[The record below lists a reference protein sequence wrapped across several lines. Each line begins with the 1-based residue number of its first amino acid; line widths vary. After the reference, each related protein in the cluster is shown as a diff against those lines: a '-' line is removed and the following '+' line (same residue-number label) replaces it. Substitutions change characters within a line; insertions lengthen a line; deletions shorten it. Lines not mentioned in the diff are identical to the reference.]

1 MEKNN
6 KISIVVPIYKVEA
19 YLDRCIKSIVSQS
32 YQNLEIILVDDGSP
46 DQCPQMCDMWAQK
59 DERIKV
65 VHKQN
70 GGLSDARN
78 AGIHVATGS
87 VVGFVDSDDWLEK
100 DFCKTLL
107 TVMNANKCDIVSCK
121 FKKRYFQDE
130 IFKIKETGLITIL
143 DREQS
148 MRALIEDNQVQQVV
162 WNKLYRKKLIEGIT
176 FAVGKCHE
184 DEFWSYQVIGASE
197 RLGIVDYTGYNYY
210 QRNDSIMGSD
220 FSIKR
225 LDAIEAKVWRQKYLE
240 RNFPLLNGQGLADLY
255 FLCMYTGQLA
265 LRFASKEDREVIFK
279 KIDGYLKQCR
289 ISHSMFKE
297 MKISHQIWLYLA
309 RVSLINTCRLRNILK
324 IGM

>member
-1 MEKNN
+1 MELNE
-6 KISIVVPIYKVEA
+6 KISIIVPVYKVEA

-46 DQCPQMCDMWAQK
+46 DQCPHMCDIWAQK

-65 VHKQN
+65 IHKQN

-78 AGIHVATGS
+78 AGIHVATGT
-87 VVGFVDSDDWLEK
+87 VIGFVDSDDWLEK

-107 TVMNANKCDIVSCK
+107 TVMNANNCDIVSCK

-130 IFKIKETGLITIL
+130 IFEIKETGSITIL
-143 DREQS
+143 DRGQS
-148 MRALIEDNQVQQVV
+148 MKALIEDNQVQQVV
-162 WNKLYRKKLIEGIT
+162 WNKLYRKELIERIT
-176 FAVGKCHE
+176 FAIGKCHE

-225 LDAIEAKVWRQKYLE
+225 LDVIEAKVQRQKYLE
-240 RNFPLLNGQGLADLY
+240 RNFPLLSEQGLANLY

-289 ISHSMFKE
+289 ISHSMFKK